1 MFAAIVVVIL
11 GPLTWIRTI
20 ESFKIFFIFCSIVIL
35 GSIITVST
43 FDILKIQDDDN
54 EAGPGW
60 QSFNEEHY
68 WTMIGLSFYMFEGI
82 PTILPIM
89 EASDAKEQFPVI
101 VAIALGTLCIINIA
115 FSELTYYA
123 YGDDIKEPLI
133 ILQMPEENPA
143 IIIDKIFFCFLI
155 VFSYPLTVYVC
166 N

>member
-35 GSIITVST
+35 GSIITVAT
-43 FDILKIQDDDN
+43 FDGLKIQEDDN

-60 QSFNEEHY
+60 QSFNEDHY

-89 EASDAKEQFPVI
+89 EASDAKE
-101 VAIALGTLCIINIA
+101 
-115 FSELTYYA
+115 
-123 YGDDIKEPLI
+123 
-133 ILQMPEENPA
+133 
-143 IIIDKIFFCFLI
+143 
-155 VFSYPLTVYVC
+155 
-166 N
+166 